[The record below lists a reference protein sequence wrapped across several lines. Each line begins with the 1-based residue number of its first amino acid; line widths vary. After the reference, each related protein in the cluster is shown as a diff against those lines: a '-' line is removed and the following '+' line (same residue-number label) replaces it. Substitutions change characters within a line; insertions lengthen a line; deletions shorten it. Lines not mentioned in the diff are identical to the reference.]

1 MKAVFIR
8 RFGGNEVLE
17 IGERPRPRLRQREVL
32 VRIRAAAVN
41 PRDWMVRSGTY
52 PFRFTLP
59 RFPIVLGGDF
69 AGEIA
74 AIGPGV
80 RRFGIGEDVYGMQR
94 AFGGFGAFAQFIAVR
109 ESVLARI
116 PADLAVEQAAAVPLA
131 ALTAWQGLHADA
143 RLVQGERVLVNGAA
157 GGVGSFA
164 VQFAA
169 AAGAKVSGVCSARN
183 LGFVR
188 DLGAD
193 EVIDYARRSFTEGGR
208 QWDVIYDAIGR
219 ASWASCRSLLRP
231 GGRYITTVPKRTDVA
246 ASLLTALPAAL
257 LPGRRYC
264 RLVLVRSDGRELEAI
279 SKLIEAGR
287 VRVHVEE
294 VFPLE
299 SVARALDRSRTF
311 HTRGKLVVRVP

>member
-17 IGERPRPRLRQREVL
+17 IGERPRPRLRPREVL

-74 AIGPGV
+74 ATGPGV
-80 RRFGIGEDVYGMQR
+80 RHFGVGENVYGMQR
-94 AFGGFGAFAQFIAVR
+94 GFGAFAQFIAVR

-116 PADLAVEQAAAVPLA
+116 PANLAVEQAAAVPLA

-143 RLVQGERVLVNGAA
+143 RLVAGEKVLVNGAA

-169 AAGAKVSGVCSARN
+169 AAGAQVSAVCSERN
-183 LGFVR
+183 LEFVR

-193 EVIDYARRSFTEGGR
+193 EVIDYSRRNFTEGGR
-208 QWDVIYDAIGR
+208 QWDVIYDAIGKS
-219 ASWASCRSLLRP
+219 SWARCRPLLPP
-231 GGRYITTVPKRTDVA
+231 GGRYITTVPKRADVA

-264 RLVLVRSDGRELEAI
+264 RLVLVRSDGRQLEAI

-287 VRVHVEE
+287 VRVHVDEI
-294 VFPLE
+294 FPLD